1 MYKKFYGLRENPFN
15 VTPDPRY
22 LYLTEHIQEA
32 LACLHYGIE
41 NRKGFVLLSGEVGT
55 GKTTLLQK
63 LLESLRQQGVATAF
77 VFNPRLNTI
86 QFFDYML
93 ADFGLP
99 TEPRVKSQMLLRL
112 NHWLLERYRA
122 GGTTVLIIDEAQN
135 LSLEVLEE
143 VRLLTN
149 LETSSEK
156 LLQIVLSGQPEL
168 ERKLILPQVRQLRQR
183 ITLRSKTYPLNAEEA
198 RHYVEE
204 RLRVA
209 GWDGR
214 PVFTPEALASIHEYA
229 HGIPRVINMLC
240 EHALI
245 SGFADQKS
253 PIGPTT
259 IVELAKEFE
268 LDIIAPT
275 APLQGD
281 THRERWGQT
290 PDLTESRPRVTRLR
304 RSD

>member
-63 LLESLRQQGVATAF
+63 LLESLRQQGVPTAF
-77 VFNPRLNTI
+77 VFNPRLNTV

-122 GGTTVLIIDEAQN
+122 GGTTVLMIDEAQN
-135 LSLEVLEE
+135 LPLEVLEE

-156 LLQIVLSGQPEL
+156 LLQIVLCGQPEL
-168 ERKLILPQVRQLRQR
+168 ERKLGLPQVRQLRQR
-183 ITLRSKTYPLNAEEA
+183 ITLRSKTYPLSAEESH
-198 RHYVEE
+198 HYVEE

-214 PVFTPEALASIHEYA
+214 PIFTPEALDIIHRYA
-229 HGIPRVINMLC
+229 HGIPRVINLLC

-245 SGFADQKS
+245 SGFADHKA
-253 PIGPTT
+253 PIDPTT

-268 LDIIAPT
+268 LDIIGPT
-275 APLQGD
+275 APPQGD
-281 THRERWGQT
+281 AHRERWGQK
-290 PDLTESRPRVTRLR
+290 PAVKESGPLVTRLR
-304 RSD
+304 RSN